1 MRLLTPKEVAELTG
15 LPYAKALKLVK
26 CANHVQ
32 IGNCYYISET
42 ALRTITNPDTAIMI
56 KEEDE

>member
-15 LPYAKALKLVK
+15 LPYAKALRLVK
-26 CANHVQ
+26 CANHLQ

-42 ALRTITNPDTAIMI
+42 ALKAIIDPDEPILI
-56 KEEDE
+56 KEE

>member
-15 LPYAKALKLVK
+15 LPYAKALRLVK

-56 KEEDE
+56 KEDDE